1 MNVPV
6 PGGLSGGSLAIH
18 SDTVV
23 PRLRVSKESYLKV
36 FFNNNYTF
44 ELFLLDLSR
53 SLASR
58 RFGVNYF
65 FFSNTSSYRF
75 SAINPIQQLI
85 PKSAK
90 SLGASNENGD
100 QSY

>member
-36 FFNNNYTF
+36 FFNNIIT
-44 ELFLLDLSR
+44 LS
-53 SLASR
+53 
-58 RFGVNYF
+58 NF
-65 FFSNTSSYRF
+65 FY
-75 SAINPIQQLI
+75 
-85 PKSAK
+85 
-90 SLGASNENGD
+90 
-100 QSY
+100 